1 MKNSRIT
8 SGNGLLE
15 GCTRCQRSLQIG
27 LDIDRFSRLLGGFFT
42 AFYTVI
48 TVVFGGHHKSLI
60 ISGIFGLRKLAIT
73 CLCKIRQL
81 CASFFTEYFLQK
93 RKVCAMVCANFCK
106 CPKMGCEKGRVVN
119 A

>member
-1 MKNSRIT
+1 MKNSRVA
-8 SGNGLLE
+8 SRNGLLE

-42 AFYTVI
+42 AFYTVF
-48 TVVFGGHHKSLI
+48 TVVFGVHHKSLI

-81 CASFFTEYFLQK
+81 CASIFTEYFLQK
-93 RKVCAMVCANFCK
+93 RKDCAMVCANIRK
-106 CPKMGCEKGRVVN
+106 CPKMGYEKGRVVN